1 MKPYLLLVFGCLSA
15 LRPAIAQTE
24 SPVFI
29 CNYIGAPATDIQ
41 CQATAGISNAH
52 AEQVL
57 ERILKP
63 IGLTRNFGVLEC
75 ANTRNCFATVIRG
88 QRLIIY
94 DGAFMNRIER
104 MTNTDWSAVSIMAH
118 EIGHHLQGHTIDGLG
133 GRPQKELE
141 ADRFSGFVLHQLGA
155 SLNESLTA
163 ILLLGSDKASATH
176 PAKFDRVEAIKK
188 GWLDADDLYPARPNT
203 ARNSAN
209 QPAADR
215 NLIARDENNRPD
227 LTRAGTALTLPRPA
241 STSPATAQAA
251 RISTFATGCLSGNCQ
266 TGIGVFVSPNRDRYE
281 GEFMDG
287 DRHGQGTQYHANGSV
302 EYRGSFRDN
311 QRNGTGAYY
320 YPNGDRYVGQ
330 FAANIPNG
338 KGTYYFTDGDK
349 FIGQFR
355 NGKRNGPGTLYH
367 PDGTTETAIY
377 KNDEAVE

>member
-1 MKPYLLLVFGCLSA
+1 MMKSHLSLVFGCLLA
-15 LRPAIAQTE
+15 LSPALAQTA
-24 SPVFI
+24 SPVFV
-29 CNYIGAPATDIQ
+29 CNYIGAPVTDIQ

-57 ERILKP
+57 EQILKP

-94 DGAFMNRIER
+94 DGAFMKRIER

-163 ILLLGSDKASATH
+163 ILLLGSDHPSATH

-188 GWLDADDLYPARPNT
+188 GWVDADELYPGRTVAARPASERPVT
-203 ARNSAN
+203 ART
-209 QPAADR
+209 DR
-215 NLIARDENNRPD
+215 PN
-227 LTRAGTALTLPRPA
+227 TALTLPRT
-241 STSPATAQAA
+241 TSANPDVAQAA
-251 RISTFATGCLSGNCQ
+251 RISTAATGCLSGNCRNGV
-266 TGIGVFVSPNRDRYE
+266 GIFVGPAHDRYE
-281 GEFMDG
+281 GEFVDS
-287 DRHGQGTQYHANGSV
+287 DRHGQGTQYYANGKV

-311 QRNGTGAYY
+311 LRSGTGAYY

-330 FAANIPNG
+330 FSANVPNG

-355 NGKRNGPGTLYH
+355 NGQRNGSGTLYH
-367 PDGTTETAIY
+367 PDGSSETAIY
-377 KNDEAVE
+377 QNDEEVE

>member
-1 MKPYLLLVFGCLSA
+1 MKTFVLLLLGCLVA
-15 LRPAIAQTE
+15 LHPALAQPNAPTF
-24 SPVFI
+24 V
-29 CNYIGAPATDIQ
+29 CNYIGAPVADIQ
-41 CQATAGISNAH
+41 CQPTTGISNAH

-57 ERILKP
+57 EKILKP

-163 ILLLGSDKASATH
+163 ILLLGSDRSSATH

-188 GWLDADDLYPARPNT
+188 GWLDADELYPNPAT
-203 ARNSAN
+203 ARTA
-209 QPAADR
+209 PGIVPPDR
-215 NLIARDENNRPD
+215 ATARPD
-227 LTRAGTALTLPRPA
+227 LMRTGTAPPVTAPRPA
-241 STSPATAQAA
+241 TAGPTTAQAA
-251 RISTFATGCLSGNCQ
+251 RISTAATGCLSGNCR

-287 DRHGQGTQYHANGSV
+287 DRHGQGTQYHANGRV

-320 YPNGDRYVGQ
+320 YPNGDRYIGQ
-330 FAANIPNG
+330 FAANVPNG
-338 KGTYYFTDGDK
+338 KGTYYFADGDR
-349 FIGQFR
+349 FTGLFR
-355 NGKRNGPGTLYH
+355 HGKRNGPGTLIH
-367 PDGTTETAIY
+367 PDGSTETATY
-377 KNDEAVE
+377 ENDEEVE